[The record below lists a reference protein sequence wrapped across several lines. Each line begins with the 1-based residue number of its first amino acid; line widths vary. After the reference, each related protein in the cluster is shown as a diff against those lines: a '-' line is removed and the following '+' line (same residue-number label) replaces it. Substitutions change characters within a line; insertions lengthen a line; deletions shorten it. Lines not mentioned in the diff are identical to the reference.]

1 MYINSAVLSPV
12 LFTVILDMVMG
23 KRKST
28 TTRRKTLNDMKAT
41 SCQTQTLPTT
51 SQQCQTLNDMKATS
65 FQTQTLPT
73 TSQQCQTVNAR
84 CLQEQFNNIC
94 EVAGSCGL
102 VICSEKANKQ
112 EEQMIHVCQSYQTTM
127 QLSPNGTKTAI
138 YIIHITRMNQ
148 KHDDSQR
155 FP

>member
-12 LFTVILDMVMG
+12 LFTVNVDMVMG
-23 KRKST
+23 KIKT
-28 TTRRKTLNDMKAT
+28 TTRK
-41 SCQTQTLPTT
+41 
-51 SQQCQTLNDMKATS
+51 TLNDMKATS

-84 CLQEQFNNIC
+84 CLQEQFNNTC

-112 EEQMIHVCQSYQTTM
+112 EEQM
-127 QLSPNGTKTAI
+127 LN
-138 YIIHITRMNQ
+138 
-148 KHDDSQR
+148 
-155 FP
+155 